1 MIITTWTAFI
11 FLRRVSR
18 RPFPAGKY
26 PDDAVVEP
34 EIVTVLEHWLRKVE
48 DEAAKIFRQKSE
60 NRTGLKSDSRSD
72 VRAFPSV
79 GQDVAAARSKPETW
93 EKFEDRRPA
102 KMRTMDFSSM
112 SDIKLS
118 CSSSQELLEDR
129 MRIQFMRW
137 SQTRVY
143 HVTSDMRKD
152 AMQERVDK
160 VRNSVSRVMFQACS
174 DTECSPSD
182 TELHVS
188 ISTI

>member
-1 MIITTWTAFI
+1 MGENGKGLTIEAFTG
-11 FLRRVSR
+11 SQGN
-18 RPFPAGKY
+18 A
-26 PDDAVVEP
+26 DDAVVEP

-60 NRTGLKSDSRSD
+60 NQTGFKSESQSD

-112 SDIKLS
+112 SDIRLS

-143 HVTSDMRKD
+143 RITSDVRKD

-174 DTECSPSD
+174 DTECSLSD
-182 TELHVS
+182 TQLQVS

>member
-11 FLRRVSR
+11 VFRRASR
-18 RPFPAGKY
+18 HPFPAGKY
-26 PDDAVVEP
+26 PDDNVVEP

-60 NRTGLKSDSRSD
+60 NRKDFKAEIRSD
-72 VRAFPSV
+72 IRAFPSV
-79 GQDVAAARSKPETW
+79 GQDVAAARSRPEPW

-102 KMRTMDFSSM
+102 RMRTMDFASM
-112 SDIKLS
+112 SDIKLT
-118 CSSSQELLEDR
+118 CSSSQDLLDDR

-152 AMQERVDK
+152 AMQERLDK
-160 VRNSVSRVMFQACS
+160 VRNSVSRVMFQAGS
-174 DTECSPSD
+174 DSEYSPSD
-182 TELHVS
+182 TDLHVS
-188 ISTI
+188 LSTI

>member
-11 FLRRVSR
+11 YFRRASKQ
-18 RPFPAGKY
+18 PLPAGENL
-26 PDDAVVEP
+26 DDAVVEP

-48 DEAAKIFRQKSE
+48 DEAANIFRQKSE
-60 NRTGLKSDSRSD
+60 NRTDFKSESRSD
-72 VRAFPSV
+72 VRPFLSV

-102 KMRTMDFSSM
+102 KIKNMDFSSM
-112 SDIKLS
+112 SDIRLS

-143 HVTSDMRKD
+143 PVTSDMRKD

-174 DTECSPSD
+174 DAEYNPSD
-182 TELHVS
+182 SDLYVS
-188 ISTI
+188 ISTT